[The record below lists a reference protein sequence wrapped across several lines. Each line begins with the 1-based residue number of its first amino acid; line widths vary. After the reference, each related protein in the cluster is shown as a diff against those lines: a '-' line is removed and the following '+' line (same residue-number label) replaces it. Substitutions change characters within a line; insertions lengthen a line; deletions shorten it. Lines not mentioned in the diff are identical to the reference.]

1 MSMMISLVG
10 MPIRATMLL
19 AIVATLAAEHRAASQ
34 TGNDRAMRGTISGI
48 VTDTGLTAI
57 GRANVSVVGLRLGV
71 RSGPNGRFEFRNMPG
86 GRYIIIVAAF
96 GYEPI
101 TETIEVVANDTLR
114 LAVSLERRTE
124 SLDTVV
130 ATAAS
135 VVPGLADFE
144 ARRASGQGQFLSEA
158 EIARRNSVASTE
170 LLRSF
175 LSINVRPVVNGAQAP
190 MYVAMSRRGGGSGL
204 GRHGGGMECEMLV
217 ILDGIPMPTPFD
229 LNTLPAPKELAG
241 IELYSG
247 DARIPLR
254 FAGLDR
260 GCGVILVWTKH
271 ASE

>member
-1 MSMMISLVG
+1 MSMTISLVG

-19 AIVATLAAEHRAASQ
+19 AIVATFAAEHRAAGQ
-34 TGNDRAMRGTISGI
+34 AANDHAMRGTISGI

-130 ATAAS
+130 ATAVN

-175 LSINVRPVVNGAQAP
+175 LSINVRPVVNGAQGP

-254 FAGLDR
+254 FAGFDR

-271 ASE
+271 ASD